1 MYGDLRH
8 YNRNPRT
15 EKWTIHDPQTGIET
29 DIDPNTVGQYTGLKD
44 INGKEIY
51 EGDIVAAGLSISLK
65 DRPYGFIKWH
75 PKGYFYIH
83 TSTIDEYQ
91 DCIPMGEL
99 AKSYPLRVLGN
110 IFDNPEM
117 MKGGEK

>member
-1 MYGDLRH
+1 MATCATTTATHAQRSGLSTTQRQELRQTL
-8 YNRNPRT
+8 PPD
-15 EKWTIHDPQTGIET
+15 TI
-29 DIDPNTVGQYTGLKD
+29 GQYTGLKD